1 MLKKSLIILPLLFLG
16 MASYTQVSSSD
27 TTKKKEK
34 VEDWAI
40 DSTIDYDLL
49 LQDMETFLDSI
60 SSPHSYLLGSFA
72 MGSGYFNYTSKSTTL
87 LETRRDFTYIPTL
100 GYYHKSGLSLNTTGN
115 IITENSKPNLYQI
128 AVSPGMIILK
138 TGTWLQ
144 VLPIQ
149 GFLQKTRCRFI
160 LRLCKMN
167 CLPTLLIAN
176 GGSGQ
181 RLHLVMDGVIAQI
194 MWKERS

>member
-16 MASYTQVSSSD
+16 MASYAQVSSSD
-27 TTKKKEK
+27 TTKKKDK
-34 VEDWAI
+34 VDDWAI

-100 GYYHKSGLSLNTTGN
+100 GYYHRSGLSLNATGN
-115 IITENSKPNLYQI
+115 IITDNNKLNLYQI
-128 AVSPGMIILK
+128 AVSPGYDYLENRNFA
-138 TGTWLQ
+138 TGITYTRFFKRHAV
-144 VLPIQ
+144 VLYYA
-149 GFLQKTRCRFI
+149 FTK
-160 LRLCKMN
+160 
-167 CLPTLLIAN
+167 
-176 GGSGQ
+176 
-181 RLHLVMDGVIAQI
+181 
-194 MWKERS
+194 